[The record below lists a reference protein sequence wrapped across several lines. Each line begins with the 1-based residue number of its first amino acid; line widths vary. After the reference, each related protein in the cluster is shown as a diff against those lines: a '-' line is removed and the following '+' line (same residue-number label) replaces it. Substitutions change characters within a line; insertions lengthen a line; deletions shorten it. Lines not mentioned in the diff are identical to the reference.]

1 MLPTTLEAVKSII
14 RADPSVAPPD
24 RTRLL
29 TLLRNGGPDKE
40 PPAPAPEGIIRRAET
55 ARRLAVSKRT
65 VDKLALSGVLPKVRL
80 PGRIRNCGFRESDV
94 AALIAGKGER
104 HEAQG

>member
-1 MLPTTLEAVKSII
+1 MLPTTLEAVKSIL

-24 RTRLL
+24 RARLL
-29 TLLRNGGPDKE
+29 ALLRNGGPDKE
-40 PPAPAPEGIIRRAET
+40 PTAPAPEGIIRRAEA

-80 PGRIRNCGFRESDV
+80 PGRTRAAGFRESDV
-94 AALIAGKGER
+94 AALISGKGAD
-104 HEAQG
+104 HGQG